1 MIEDSILYLYG
12 HRMSKWQQVRQ
23 LAQFHVYLDP
33 ETEMAYTHPE
43 FLPAI
48 IRNRLLPMPGF
59 ESHSQRAFFIITD
72 NNQLVEYKGLVFP
85 YSNEIVPA
93 SGQPRGMLLKEHGER
108 EAMALNAIASRIGG
122 VYGEYHDAGMAIQK
136 REGEGEREGGKI
148 TITVTPFIPFING
161 NDVNEDVK
169 VDGEIIHYGVLR
181 RWGDDYI
188 PFIRLDLFD
197 AVRRLAT
204 LEGISHI
211 ELLKRAM
218 ARLGLILRTAHEI
231 GFYHCFTHPGN
242 IDAHGNLIDFEHA
255 IRRAEIPMLK
265 SLCLKDGDLLDDAHL
280 RYRDID
286 LFFAGAREVMY
297 RCQACF
303 KLSHD
308 ALMKKIRFL
317 REHIS
322 LTAGI
327 PVFEVLAHLNIGFY
341 EDTLKKLSFCCQ
353 KELIGAFIDNYCES
367 GSGSEVKRG
376 IFSELLRHGEWT
388 PKATGFITNAGNP
401 MPMRQ
406 IPNELIL
413 NLWKLPPLK
422 KD

>member
-1 MIEDSILYLYG
+1 MGDSILYG
-12 HRMSKWQQVRQ
+12 HRMTEWQQVRQ
-23 LAQFHVYLDP
+23 LAQFRVYFDP
-33 ETEMAYTHPE
+33 ETGMAYTHPE
-43 FLPAI
+43 FLPPI
-48 IRNRLLPMPGF
+48 IQNRLLPKPGF
-59 ESHSQRAFFIITD
+59 ESHSQRAFFIVTD
-72 NNQLVEYKGLVFP
+72 SHRLVEYKGLVYP

-122 VYGEYHDAGMAIQK
+122 VYAEYHDAGMAIQK
-136 REGEGEREGGKI
+136 REGEREGAK
-148 TITVTPFIPFING
+148 TRITVTPFING
-161 NDVNEDVK
+161 NDMN

-204 LEGISHI
+204 LEGTLHI

-255 IRRAEIPMLK
+255 IRRAEIPALK
-265 SLCLKDGDLLDDAHL
+265 SLHLNGTELLDDAHL

-286 LFFAGAREVMY
+286 LFFAGAREILH
-297 RCQACF
+297 RCQTCF
-303 KLSHD
+303 KLSRD
-308 ALMKKIRFL
+308 ELMKKIRFL

-322 LTAGI
+322 ITAGI

-341 EDTLKKLSFCCQ
+341 EDTLKKLPFCHQ
-353 KELIGAFIDNYCES
+353 KDVIGAFIDNYCES

-388 PKATGFITNAGNP
+388 PKASGFIINADNP

-413 NLWKLPPLK
+413 KLWNMPPLK
-422 KD
+422 KTYSRYEPPATT